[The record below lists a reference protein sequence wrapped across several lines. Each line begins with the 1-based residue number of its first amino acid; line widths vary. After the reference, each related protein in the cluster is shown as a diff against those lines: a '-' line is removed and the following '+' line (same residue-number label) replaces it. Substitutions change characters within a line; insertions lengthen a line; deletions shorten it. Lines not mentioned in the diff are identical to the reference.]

1 MMQKNYIAV
10 LSNNMDFL
18 ETMLKNMT
26 DKVKSIPIV
35 VFNETRIGNHVADI
49 EALLEKHGVAK
60 SKVVDSKDV
69 CEEFSKLLDDD
80 NFLWCYPM
88 GMNMLF
94 LWYMRKHLKKFDN
107 ILYVDD
113 DVILV
118 DDLDSVFSLG
128 KTSFFKADGLMKMAV
143 KRDNYIGLTQHMI
156 DISGKDVSVDE
167 FASMYTSTGDFVV
180 SVNDFDFELYEELLV
195 KFFESDVV
203 AHYFSRA
210 KTARGFH
217 TDEMFMTSYVVAS
230 GLSDG
235 DFSKHA
241 SHIITQPSKFSDK
254 QLVNMFAE
262 KSIVHIGN
270 GKHKVATY
278 DRLRGL
284 GLIV

>member
-1 MMQKNYIAV
+1 MQKNYIAV
-10 LSNNMDFL
+10 LSNNMEFL

-35 VFNETRIGNHVADI
+35 VFNETRIGDHVADI
-49 EALLEKHGVAK
+49 EALLAKHGMAK

-69 CEEFSKLLDDD
+69 CEEFSKLLDNDS
-80 NFLWCYPM
+80 FLWCYPM

-94 LWYMRKHLKKFDN
+94 LWYMWKHLKEFDN

-143 KRDNYIGLTQHMI
+143 KRDSYIGLTQHMI

-203 AHYFSRA
+203 AHYFGRA
-210 KTARGFH
+210 KTVRGFH

-230 GLSDG
+230 GLFDG

-254 QLVNMFAE
+254 QLVNMFAK

-270 GKHKVATY
+270 GKHKIATY